1 MFGEGGLLR
10 DPTGTAEAEAAE
22 MTLTVTFT
30 SMAVDALATGLPG
43 AYTQMAELYD
53 RQRQATTATAMAQLM
68 LRGVSVASI
77 AELPCITTT
86 VALEEG
92 EEVFPNDAA
101 WAARVLWGE
110 VRDEKCAP
118 LGLPLG
124 SLMEAVVPSTRHSF
138 MELPQSVIQL
148 C

>member
-10 DPTGTAEAEAAE
+10 DPTGTVEAEAAE
-22 MTLTVTFT
+22 MTLTITFT

-53 RQRQATTATAMAQLM
+53 RQRQATTAKAMAQLM
-68 LRGVSVASI
+68 LRGVSVKSIGELPSI
-77 AELPCITTT
+77 ATT

-92 EEVFPNDAA
+92 EAVFPNETA

-110 VRDEKCAP
+110 VRDERCATDLFRP
-118 LGLPLG
+118 SFPFIN
-124 SLMEAVVPSTRHSF
+124 SLCFKRAPPSKLHRAR
-138 MELPQSVIQL
+138 PI
-148 C
+148 